1 MAVPRS
7 KSGMVS
13 AICSMNTIEN
23 GSLIILVEHDLVNS
37 ELWIGS
43 CVPGQS
49 GIRRGAKQTSTHVLG
64 AIYSTT
70 TSTIVAVYYR
80 SKLRRTENSSSHQIL
95 VSAHGH
101 HIPIIGAIS
110 NTPRSLFSVVC
121 TSLLTRHFE
130 TQSAQEMW
138 QPLSITS

>member
-13 AICSMNTIEN
+13 AICPMNTIEN

-43 CVPGQS
+43 CVP
-49 GIRRGAKQTSTHVLG
+49 
-64 AIYSTT
+64 
-70 TSTIVAVYYR
+70 VAVYYR
-80 SKLRRTENSSSHQIL
+80 SKSRRTENSSSHHIL

-110 NTPRSLFSVVC
+110 NTPRSLSSVVC

-130 TQSAQEMW
+130 TQPAQEMW
-138 QPLSITS
+138 QPLPITS

>member
-49 GIRRGAKQTSTHVLG
+49 GIRRDRKFIESSDTCLSAWTSHP
-64 AIYSTT
+64 
-70 TSTIVAVYYR
+70 
-80 SKLRRTENSSSHQIL
+80 SSYTDKID
-95 VSAHGH
+95 VN
-101 HIPIIGAIS
+101 IPA
-110 NTPRSLFSVVC
+110 
-121 TSLLTRHFE
+121 
-130 TQSAQEMW
+130 
-138 QPLSITS
+138 

>member
-49 GIRRGAKQTSTHVLG
+49 GIRR
-64 AIYSTT
+64 
-70 TSTIVAVYYR
+70 VAVYYR
-80 SKLRRTENSSSHQIL
+80 SKSRQTENSSSHQIL

-130 TQSAQEMW
+130 TQPAQEMW